1 MTKKEKKTTD
11 KDTEQLLQTIDEL
24 SNEKQ
29 QLFEKLQRISADYAN
44 FQKRSFKQIAESVA
58 YEKESVIKTLLPAID
73 NFEHTLQNVSAAEN
87 AEIIIQGI
95 QIVYDQM
102 LDILKSHNVQQID
115 AKDQAFDPALHQA
128 MLQQSQPDK
137 EDNIVLEVFQAGYKI
152 NDKVIRPCKVIVN
165 KIQSAQ
171 PDDENIEPQEEDN
184 PQPE

>member
-11 KDTEQLLQTIDEL
+11 KDTEKLLQTIDEL
-24 SNEKQ
+24 SEEKQ
-29 QLFEKLQRISADYAN
+29 QLFDKLQRISADYAN
-44 FQKRSFKQIAESVA
+44 FQKRSSKQIAEAIA
-58 YEKESVIKTLLPAID
+58 YEKEAVIKTLLPAID
-73 NFEHTLQNVSAAEN
+73 NFEHTLQNASATEDT
-87 AEIIIQGI
+87 EIIIKGVK
-95 QIVYDQM
+95 IVYDQM
-102 LDILKSHNVQQID
+102 LDILKAHNVQQID
-115 AKDQAFDPALHQA
+115 AKDQSFNPEFHQA

-137 EDNIVLEVFQAGYKI
+137 EDNIILEVFQAGYKI